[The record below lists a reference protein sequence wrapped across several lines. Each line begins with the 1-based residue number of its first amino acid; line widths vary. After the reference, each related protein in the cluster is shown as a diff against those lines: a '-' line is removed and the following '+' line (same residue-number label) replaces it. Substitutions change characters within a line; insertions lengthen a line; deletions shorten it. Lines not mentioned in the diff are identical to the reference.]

1 MHRNPYDSKEDEP
14 RKGTLRRS
22 RALTEEITSNPF
34 FLGVAVIAVVLVV
47 LLLIAVFI
55 R

>member
-1 MHRNPYDSKEDEP
+1 MQRNPDEP

>member
-1 MHRNPYDSKEDEP
+1 MQRNPYDSKEDEP
-14 RKGTLRRS
+14 RKGALRRS

-34 FLGVAVIAVVLVV
+34 FLGVAVVGAVLVV
-47 LLLIAVFI
+47 LLLIAVYV